1 MVGCIDYNHMLDVS
15 TFYIDEVADLDKL
28 PTLTKNGKEEL
39 KNVNTCKVGSS
50 CICKE
55 NGELYFLTG
64 NDTWEIFE

>member
-1 MVGCIDYNHMLDVS
+1 MAGCIEYNAMLDVS
-15 TFYIDEVADLDKL
+15 TFYIDEVADLEKL
-28 PTLTKNGKEEL
+28 PTMTKDGKEEL

-50 CICKE
+50 CICKA